1 MPASVR
7 AIQGRIENID
17 NIRQITKAMHAIAM
31 TKVTRTKRRL
41 APMRPYLAELESV
54 LSSLLSQK
62 REGVLSHP
70 LTVENGSPDTAVL
83 VLNADRGLCGRF
95 KGELNHRAEEVLD
108 RLGGR
113 GRLLI
118 GGEKAR
124 LFFSRRPV
132 EVVGTYTHLYEDP
145 TREVARRI
153 TSDLTALYR
162 EGKVGRIVLVYMRFL
177 SDLVQRVAVEDLL
190 PVRSPLRTEDDDEV
204 ILEPSLGDLL
214 QVAVS
219 LYLEERVLAALL
231 ETKTS
236 EHAIRRQAMRSATDN
251 ADDLLVLLHR
261 SFNKARQQSIT
272 REIADIMGGAE
283 ALRQLS

>member
-54 LSSLLSQK
+54 LSSLLSQE